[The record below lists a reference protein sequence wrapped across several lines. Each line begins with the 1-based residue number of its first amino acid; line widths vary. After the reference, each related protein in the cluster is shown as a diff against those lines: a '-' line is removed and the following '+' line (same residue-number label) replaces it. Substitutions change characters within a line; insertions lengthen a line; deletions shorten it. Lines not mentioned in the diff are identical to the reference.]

1 MQPKLEQECF
11 LPGQTQPAGK
21 QRQQKN
27 PKIQSIVKCVEV
39 VELSPVSNFLKVAAV
54 E

>member
-1 MQPKLEQECF
+1 MF
-11 LPGQTQPAGK
+11 FTRADPACWETK
-21 QRQQKN
+21 AAKN